1 VFQAVRLNGRA
12 AAGALRNT
20 LHVPAISK
28 VGVALDVG
36 EAARRM
42 LRRMLHCHHMPHLAA
57 GAMTE
62 VPSAAPA

>member
-1 VFQAVRLNGRA
+1 M
-12 AAGALRNT
+12 RNT